1 MAFCFHATI
10 PQEHS
15 ENARESALGLLG
27 TVSFSLS
34 KSIFCLDILVEFQ
47 HEENLNFFRKKVL
60 KEIPYLLELEI

>member
-15 ENARESALGLLG
+15 ENALNLALGLSG
-27 TVSFSLS
+27 NISFNLS
-34 KSIFCLDILVEFQ
+34 KSIFFLDVFVEFQ